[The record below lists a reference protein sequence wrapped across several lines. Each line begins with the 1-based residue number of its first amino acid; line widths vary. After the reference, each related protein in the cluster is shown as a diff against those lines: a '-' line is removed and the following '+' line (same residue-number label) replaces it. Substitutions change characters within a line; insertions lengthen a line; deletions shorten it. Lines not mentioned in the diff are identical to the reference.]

1 MTKQDLNDLRN
12 VFETELDEHIRLLQT
27 PIEMLKPMI
36 YSLKGGGK
44 RLRPLLLLAILN
56 AESEKHMKKGA
67 TTAVALEFIH
77 TYSLIH
83 DDLPAMDNDDLRRG
97 QPTAHI
103 KFDEATA
110 ILAGDALLTDAFS
123 LISDDSKLKSK
134 QKVKIISL
142 LSSAAGS
149 HGMVAGQLGDMQAEN
164 KEITLEELNRI
175 HEFKT
180 GKLFT
185 FATQAAAIIGE
196 FSPEIEELLV
206 NFGETFGVLYQIH
219 NDLLDVIDDSTL
231 SGKGHSSDEF
241 NKKSTYPNLLGL
253 EESKEVLGQE
263 REKAEKIIEKI
274 TKLSGTDYSIL
285 NKFLSFTDID

>member
-1 MTKQDLNDLRN
+1 MIKQDLKDLRN
-12 VFETELDEHIRLLQT
+12 VFETELDKHIRLLQT

>member
-1 MTKQDLNDLRN
+1 MIKQDLNDLRN
-12 VFETELDEHIRLLQT
+12 VFETELDKHIRLLQT

-196 FSPEIEELLV
+196 FSPEVEELLV

-219 NDLLDVIDDSTL
+219 NDLLDVFDDSTL

>member
-1 MTKQDLNDLRN
+1 MTNTLNVLRDI
-12 VFETELDEHIRLLQT
+12 FESTLDQQIRYVMT
-27 PIEMLKPMI
+27 PIEMLKPML
-36 YSLKGGGK
+36 YSLKNGGK
-44 RLRPLLLLAILN
+44 RLRPLLLLAMLEIN
-56 AESEKHMKKGA
+56 SMDDVKKGLRSA
-67 TTAVALEFIH
+67 IALEYIH

-196 FSPEIEELLV
+196 FSPEVEELLV
-206 NFGETFGVLYQIH
+206 SFGETFGVLYQIH

>member
-134 QKVKIISL
+134 QKVKIMSL

-164 KEITLEELNRI
+164 KEITLEELNQI

-196 FSPEIEELLV
+196 FSPEVEELLV
-206 NFGETFGVLYQIH
+206 SFGETFGVLYQIH

-274 TKLSGTDYSIL
+274 TKLSGTDYRIL

>member
-196 FSPEIEELLV
+196 FSPEVEELLV

>member
-134 QKVKIISL
+134 QKVKIMSL

-164 KEITLEELNRI
+164 KEITLEELNQI

>member
-1 MTKQDLNDLRN
+1 MIKQDLSDLRN

-164 KEITLEELNRI
+164 KEITLEELNQI

-196 FSPEIEELLV
+196 FSPEVEELLV

-285 NKFLSFTDID
+285 NKFLSFTDIH

>member
-1 MTKQDLNDLRN
+1 MIKQDLNDLRN
-12 VFETELDEHIRLLQT
+12 VFETELDKHIRLLQT

-142 LSSAAGS
+142 LSSSAGS

-196 FSPEIEELLV
+196 YSPEVEELLV

>member
-1 MTKQDLNDLRN
+1 MIKQDLNDLRN
-12 VFETELDEHIRLLQT
+12 VFETELDKHIRLLQT

>member
-12 VFETELDEHIRLLQT
+12 VFETELDKHIRLLQT

-110 ILAGDALLTDAFS
+110 ILAGDALLTDAFC

-164 KEITLEELNRI
+164 KEITLEELNQI

-196 FSPEIEELLV
+196 FTPEVEELLV

-219 NDLLDVIDDSTL
+219 NDLLDVINDSSL

>member
-1 MTKQDLNDLRN
+1 
-12 VFETELDEHIRLLQT
+12 
-27 PIEMLKPMI
+27 
-36 YSLKGGGK
+36 
-44 RLRPLLLLAILN
+44 
-56 AESEKHMKKGA
+56 
-67 TTAVALEFIH
+67 
-77 TYSLIH
+77 
-83 DDLPAMDNDDLRRG
+83 
-97 QPTAHI
+97 
-103 KFDEATA
+103 
-110 ILAGDALLTDAFS
+110 
-123 LISDDSKLKSK
+123 
-134 QKVKIISL
+134 
-142 LSSAAGS
+142 
-149 HGMVAGQLGDMQAEN
+149 MVAGQLGDMQAEN

>member
-12 VFETELDEHIRLLQT
+12 VFETELDKHIRLLQT

-110 ILAGDALLTDAFS
+110 ILAGDALLTDAFC

-164 KEITLEELNRI
+164 KEITLEELNQI

-196 FSPEIEELLV
+196 FTPEVEELLV

-219 NDLLDVIDDSTL
+219 NDLLDVIDDSSL

>member
-1 MTKQDLNDLRN
+1 MIKQDLNDLRN

-196 FSPEIEELLV
+196 FSPEVEELLV

>member
-1 MTKQDLNDLRN
+1 MIKQDLNDLRN
-12 VFETELDEHIRLLQT
+12 VFETELDKHIRLLQT

-180 GKLFT
+180 GKLFI

-196 FSPEIEELLV
+196 FSPEVEELLV

>member
-97 QPTAHI
+97 QPTAHL

-196 FSPEIEELLV
+196 FSPEVEELLV
-206 NFGETFGVLYQIH
+206 SFGETFGVLYQIH

>member
-1 MTKQDLNDLRN
+1 MIKQDLNDLRN

-253 EESKEVLGQE
+253 EESKEVLDQE

>member
-12 VFETELDEHIRLLQT
+12 VFETELDKHIRLLQT

-164 KEITLEELNRI
+164 KEITLEELNQI

-196 FSPEIEELLV
+196 FTPEVEELLV

-219 NDLLDVIDDSTL
+219 NDLLDVINDSSL

>member
-1 MTKQDLNDLRN
+1 MIKQDLNDLRN
-12 VFETELDEHIRLLQT
+12 VFETELDKHIRLLQT

-164 KEITLEELNRI
+164 KEIKLEELNRI

-185 FATQAAAIIGE
+185 VATQDAAIIGE
-196 FSPEIEELLV
+196 FSPEVEELLV

>member
-12 VFETELDEHIRLLQT
+12 VFETELDKHIRLLQT

>member
-1 MTKQDLNDLRN
+1 MNKQELNDLRN
-12 VFETELDEHIRLLQT
+12 IFEVELDDHIRLLNT

-56 AESEKHMKKGA
+56 AESDKNLKKGSS
-67 TTAVALEFIH
+67 TAVALEFIH

-110 ILAGDALLTDAFS
+110 ILAGDALLTDAFG
-123 LISDDSKLKSK
+123 LIAEDAKLKSK
-134 QKVKIISL
+134 QKVKLISL

-149 HGMVAGQLGDMQAEN
+149 HGMVSGQLGDMQSED
-164 KEITLEELNRI
+164 KEISLEKLNKI
-175 HEFKT
+175 HEYKT

-196 FSPEIEELLV
+196 YSSEVEELLV
-206 NFGETFGVLYQIH
+206 KFGETFGVLYQIH
-219 NDLLDVIDDSTL
+219 NDLLDVIDDSNQ
-231 SGKGHSSDEF
+231 SGKGHSSDE
-241 NKKSTYPNLLGL
+241 NNNKSTYPNLIGL
-253 EESKEVLGQE
+253 DASIQALSDE
-263 REKAEKIIEKI
+263 REKAVDIIEKV
-274 TKLSGTDYSIL
+274 TKLSGNDYSIL
-285 NKFLSFTDID
+285 NTFLSFTDLD

>member
-1 MTKQDLNDLRN
+1 MIKQDLNDLRN
-12 VFETELDEHIRLLQT
+12 VFETELDKHIRLLQT

-196 FSPEIEELLV
+196 FSPEVEELLV
-206 NFGETFGVLYQIH
+206 SFGETFGVLYQIH

>member
-1 MTKQDLNDLRN
+1 MIKQDLKDLRN
-12 VFETELDEHIRLLQT
+12 VFETELDKHIRLLQT

-134 QKVKIISL
+134 QKVKIMSL

-196 FSPEIEELLV
+196 FSPEVEELLV

-285 NKFLSFTDID
+285 NKCLSFTDID

>member
-123 LISDDSKLKSK
+123 FISDDSKLKSK

-206 NFGETFGVLYQIH
+206 SFGETFGVLYQIH

>member
-1 MTKQDLNDLRN
+1 MIKQDLKDLRN
-12 VFETELDEHIRLLQT
+12 VFETELDKHIRLLQT

-196 FSPEIEELLV
+196 FSPEVEELLV
-206 NFGETFGVLYQIH
+206 SFGETFGVLYQIH

>member
-1 MTKQDLNDLRN
+1 MIKQDLNDLRN
-12 VFETELDEHIRLLQT
+12 VFETELDKHIRLLQT

-206 NFGETFGVLYQIH
+206 SFGETFGVLYQIH